1 MWKPATKEEM
11 VDLGTFGQENRI
23 ARASALK
30 VTVPLGINL
39 VEFGRTKQNQTGS
52 HWYKRKLS
60 RPKSNRRS
68 ESTFQTAKRFQYFP
82 FGRNRLPKRRG
93 VYDVCRLQACVRSVA
108 HKLCYLNAISK
119 LSTIDM
125 IALGATWVILQCRST
140 ARDNTT
146 MEKSIETRKT

>member
-1 MWKPATKEEM
+1 M

-23 ARASALK
+23 ARAFALK

-39 VEFGRTKQNQTGS
+39 VEFGKTKQNQTGS

-60 RPKSNRRS
+60 RPKSSKRS
-68 ESTFQTAKRFQYFP
+68 GSTFQTAKRFQYFP

-108 HKLCYLNAISK
+108 HELCYLNAISK
-119 LSTIDM
+119 LSTID
-125 IALGATWVILQCRST
+125 IIVLGAKYHLSYLAMPVNCTRQHNNGKVNRNKKNVT
-140 ARDNTT
+140 ANLLL
-146 MEKSIETRKT
+146 